1 MIGMTVATKAAYYIL
16 REFMEPRGDSSV
28 RCQTKTSS
36 KHETIEDS
44 ATTSIDK
51 ETTIH
56 LQKAS
61 SNHKQVRRRT
71 VGAQSM

>member
-1 MIGMTVATKAAYYIL
+1 MAVAAPSVDFIL
-16 REFMEPRGDSSV
+16 HRDDSSV
-28 RCQTKTSS
+28 KYQTETSN
-36 KHETIEDS
+36 KHETTEET

-56 LQKAS
+56 LKKTS

-71 VGAQSM
+71 VG